1 MPPVLVKTPV
11 AAPSWKLTATFFAAD
26 RAGVKL
32 AIAHSW
38 PAAEPVCSVP
48 ERIPPM
54 SAAGTC
60 SAAS

>member
-1 MPPVLVKTPV
+1 LRGRALRRGRRAAGRRVGQVPPALVKTPV

-38 PAAEPVCSVP
+38 PAA
-48 ERIPPM
+48 
-54 SAAGTC
+54 
-60 SAAS
+60 